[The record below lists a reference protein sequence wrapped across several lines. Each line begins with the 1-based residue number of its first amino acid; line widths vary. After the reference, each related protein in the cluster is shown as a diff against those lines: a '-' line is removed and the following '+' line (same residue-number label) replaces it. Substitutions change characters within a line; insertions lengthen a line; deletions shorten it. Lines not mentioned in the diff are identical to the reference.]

1 MHLIV
6 CFYLL
11 LISSKDNSV
20 GSTSKFTDPLVQRFE
35 IHCVGLE
42 TFWEIYWFI
51 VKVPSKNWFLL
62 LIFNLYLITCK
73 SYQYSIWTSCKKD
86 WKIIEQRLILSAWIF
101 ERPICVYARRKTIY
115 FYPALLKINF
125 WHTSC
130 GWICMRFL
138 CILLIDFFI
147 PLISIWRVPSNMHD
161 ISGQRCQSTDSF
173 APFTDNSS
181 HHSMSL
187 CVFAL
192 ALACEHWSLFI
203 MQSTKIFIFYTIQYT
218 VDFDYEFIRFI
229 IYFK

>member
-125 WHTSC
+125 WH
-130 GWICMRFL
+130 FL
-138 CILLIDFFI
+138 WMNLHAIFVYFTHWFFYSIDI
-147 PLISIWRVPSNMHD
+147 NLK
-161 ISGQRCQSTDSF
+161 T
-173 APFTDNSS
+173 
-181 HHSMSL
+181 L
-187 CVFAL
+187 
-192 ALACEHWSLFI
+192 
-203 MQSTKIFIFYTIQYT
+203 
-218 VDFDYEFIRFI
+218 
-229 IYFK
+229 